1 MPIQELKRRVCQA
14 IDDNTDA
21 IVQIAQEL
29 ERTPE
34 LGFKETKTTAA
45 VARFLRDA
53 GYVCREGLALT
64 GVRTS
69 LNPAAA
75 GPNVAVIGEL
85 DAVVCPDSPT
95 ADPLTGAAHACGHNL
110 QLGAMLGAALGL
122 KNSGIA
128 GSLAGNVTFMAVPA
142 EEYVEIEFRQ
152 QLRKQ
157 GKIHYLGGKQELVHR
172 GEFDD
177 VDLAM
182 MIHADK
188 DAPGPRIGLCDTCNG
203 FIGMTVQYIG
213 KEAHAAG
220 APHEGINALNAA
232 MIGLMGVH
240 ALRETF
246 RDQDIVRVHPIITK
260 GGDLVNIVPADVR
273 METYVRAR
281 TMAAIEGTYGKV
293 ARALKAGGDSVGAQ
307 THIHTIPG
315 YLPLTCCTDLNDVF
329 RRNAAALL
337 PPDCVVDNG
346 HFGGST
352 DMGDISH
359 IIPSIH
365 PFAGGVCGAHH
376 TKDFHTTDPV
386 AACVL
391 PAKIM
396 AMTVIDLLADHA
408 ARATQIRQNWRPVLT
423 KAEYLA
429 LLDKYFS

>member
-1 MPIQELKRRVCQA
+1 MDAIEQKIIDA
-14 IDDNTDA
+14 ID
-21 IVQIAQEL
+21 VQRETLLCFAQDIGAHAE
-29 ERTPE
+29 P
-34 LGFKETKTTAA
+34 GFFETRTAA
-45 VARFLRDA
+45 RVAELLR
-53 GYVCREGLALT
+53 GCGLSPQTGLART
-64 GVRTS
+64 GVKAVLQGGT
-69 LNPAAA
+69 P
-75 GPNVAVIGEL
+75 GPCAAVIGEL

-95 ADPLTGAAHACGHNL
+95 ADPMTGAAHACGHNL

-122 KNSGIA
+122 KLSGIA

-152 QLRKQ
+152 QLRQQ
-157 GKIHYLGGKQELVHR
+157 GKIRYLGGKQELVHR

-177 VDLAM
+177 IDLAM
-182 MIHADK
+182 MVHADK
-188 DAPGPRIGLCDTCNG
+188 DAPGPRVGLCDTCNG
-203 FIGMTVQYIG
+203 FIGMTIQYVG

-246 RDQDIVRVHPIITK
+246 RDQDIIRVHPIITK

-281 TMAAIEGTYGKV
+281 TMSAIEGTYGKV

-315 YLPLTCCTDLNDVF
+315 YLPLTCCASLNDVF
-329 RRNAAALL
+329 RRNALDLL
-337 PPDCVVDNG
+337 PADCVVENG

-359 IIPSIH
+359 ILPSIH
-365 PFAGGVCGAHH
+365 PFVGGVCGAR
-376 TKDFHTTDPV
+376 
-386 AACVL
+386 
-391 PAKIM
+391 
-396 AMTVIDLLADHA
+396 
-408 ARATQIRQNWRPVLT
+408 ARAAWGTVGG
-423 KAEYLA
+423 
-429 LLDKYFS
+429 SVV